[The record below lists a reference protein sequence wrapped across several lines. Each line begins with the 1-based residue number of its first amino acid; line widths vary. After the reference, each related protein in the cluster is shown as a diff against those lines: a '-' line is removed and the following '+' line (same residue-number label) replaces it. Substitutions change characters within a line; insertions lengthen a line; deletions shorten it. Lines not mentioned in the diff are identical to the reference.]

1 MSTRW
6 TPCCLALLLSI
17 APSLLGPRRA
27 LAATP
32 LPDAEAARYL
42 SPAQA
47 PPRNGFW
54 WPAVVLERSTAHLTG
69 ARSVDETRFG
79 LSLAYRSPNISPHV
93 RALLSPSLGAYH
105 NLAGLAGGGARIHF
119 RIAGVDLSYGVG
131 LAIEARLRDSLWLAY
146 ATPLELGIP
155 LYRGSSAEHF
165 LFLGLRR
172 SMSGELINSYLLDPN
187 GYDNES
193 SRDRLRE
200 LRREQPWQLYVALAF
215 GRRIE

>member
-1 MSTRW
+1 MSRRW
-6 TPCCLALLLSI
+6 ARRLLALLGLV
-17 APSLLGPRRA
+17 LLPGPGRSR
-27 LAATP
+27 AATP
-32 LPDAEAARYL
+32 APGAEAPSYL

-47 PPRNGFW
+47 PPRGTFW
-54 WPAVVLERSTAHLTG
+54 WPAVVLERGSIHLTG

-79 LSLAYRSPNISPHV
+79 LALAYRSNTISPHL

-105 NLAGLAGGGARIHF
+105 NLAALAGSGARIHF
-119 RIAGVDLSYGVG
+119 RLAGVELSYGVG
-131 LAIEARLRDSLWLAY
+131 VAIEARLRDSLWLAY
-146 ATPLELGIP
+146 ATPLELGVP
-155 LYRGSSAEHF
+155 LYRGPSAEHF
-165 LFLGLRR
+165 LFVGLRR

-200 LRREQPWQLYVALAF
+200 LRREQPWQLYVSLVF